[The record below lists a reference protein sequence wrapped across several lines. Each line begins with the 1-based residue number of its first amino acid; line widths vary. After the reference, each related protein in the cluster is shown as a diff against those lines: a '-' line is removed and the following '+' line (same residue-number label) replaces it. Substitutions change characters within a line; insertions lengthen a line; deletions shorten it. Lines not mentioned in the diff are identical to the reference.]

1 MTKREVLERLEELRG
16 LLEELRVAA
25 VESRMPYAV
34 SSMMLLMG
42 DDMGEVIEDIRYNL
56 EIEEVVR
63 ADDNGH

>member
-1 MTKREVLERLEELRG
+1 MTKTEVLERLEEMRT

-56 EIEEVVR
+56 ERGEVAR
-63 ADDNGH
+63 ASDNGH